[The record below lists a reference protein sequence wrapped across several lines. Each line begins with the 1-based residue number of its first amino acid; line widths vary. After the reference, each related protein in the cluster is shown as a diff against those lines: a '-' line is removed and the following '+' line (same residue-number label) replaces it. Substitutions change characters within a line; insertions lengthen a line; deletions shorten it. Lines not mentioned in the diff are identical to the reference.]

1 MAVVV
6 VGASQKKNGREGDAS
21 LLLLLF
27 SCTTKGLFT
36 EKGKRMEKDKKKTT
50 YSYVRTS
57 QSSLIFWCRK
67 SASFC
72 LLYYHVRV
80 HTYPLPCSVSGCFFV
95 VFCNHGIYQYTYVYR
110 LHLCVHLWLSL
121 GMGTYYVRCPS
132 FPSSV
137 FSIFLLLSLS
147 ELCMA
152 CTIKTLDGFCLSRNQ
167 TSLYVNSQLFS
178 LSQPC
183 EAF

>member
-1 MAVVV
+1 MLRYCYCYFHVP
-6 VGASQKKNGREGDAS
+6 QKVCLPK
-21 LLLLLF
+21 
-27 SCTTKGLFT
+27 
-36 EKGKRMEKDKKKTT
+36 KGKGWRKTRKKLLTRMYVRHSRVSYFGAENLRVFACYTTT
-50 YSYVRTS
+50 YAYIPILFPAR
-57 QSSLIFWCRK
+57 SL
-67 SASFC
+67 
-72 LLYYHVRV
+72 VV
-80 HTYPLPCSVSGCFFV
+80 FFV